1 MGQTYKQHLFKSW
14 TETGS
19 PPKDCIQ
26 TGCLSKSYSIQGPD
40 PKHGLCFVVRELSPS
55 TTTLQLL
62 DRIQKKALR
71 IIGLDS
77 DEACANFNLYHL
89 LSTDVE
95 LQLPWSCTKCT
106 QVTAVH
112 TSIGCPHPPTFQKND
127 SVTLVYLCQPN
138 QLAGS
143 LCCCQNMWNSLSE
156 NVVGKINDKGSA
168 LQYSH
173 TQTDDI
179 SCVGFYPCNLSVSRC
194 EPLIRIIGGHA

>member
-1 MGQTYKQHLFKSW
+1 MG
-14 TETGS
+14 
-19 PPKDCIQ
+19 
-26 TGCLSKSYSIQGPD
+26 YSIQGPN
-40 PKHGLCFVVRELSPS
+40 PKHGLCFVVRELSAS

-77 DEACANFNLYHL
+77 DEAFANFNLYHL

-95 LQLPWSCTKCT
+95 LQLPWSCAKCT
-106 QVTAVH
+106 QVTSVH
-112 TSIGCPHPPTFQKND
+112 TLIGCPNPPTFQKND

-143 LCCCQNMWNSLSE
+143 LCCCQNMWNSLPE
-156 NVVGKINDKGSA
+156 NVVGKINDKGSV
-168 LQYSH
+168 LQNSH

-179 SCVGFYPCNLSVSRC
+179 SCFGFFPYINLSVSRC
-194 EPLIRIIGGHA
+194 EPLIRIIGCHA